1 MKGNIIGISVKKKM
15 NEYFVFIMFNQFL
28 LALNIAL
35 LKYGKFQNF
44 LIKRMIGL
52 TKNRSEKQAL
62 FKVWCDYFFVSGLVT
77 ILLNLMLMGFLW

>member
-1 MKGNIIGISVKKKM
+1 M
-15 NEYFVFIMFNQFL
+15 NETLIFIVFNIFL

-35 LKYGKFQNF
+35 LKYRKFQDF

-62 FKVWCDYFFVSGLVT
+62 FKVWCDYAFVSILVN
-77 ILLNLMLMGFLW
+77 IVLNLMLWWFFTNLPAF